1 MTSSSRRGEGAS
13 VSRICICQGPPND
26 ILSYPTLPT
35 SELLRVLFFI
45 DDNKRGEEN
54 SQQFLSL
61 IASAFSLFFYFFY
74 SWTFVSCAKLQ
85 KLCLSFSLSFFDM
98 KMRR

>member
-1 MTSSSRRGEGAS
+1 MKMTSSSRRGEGAS

-61 IASAFSLFFYFFY
+61 IASAFSLFFI
-74 SWTFVSCAKLQ
+74 
-85 KLCLSFSLSFFDM
+85 FSILFNHY
-98 KMRR
+98 